1 MALYS
6 VECKGEKWM
15 MNWKDLEGSGSGLR
29 HSHGEA
35 QEIHEK
41 PASTAGLRAEIWIRD
56 LPKMKQEC

>member
-6 VECKGEKWM
+6 VECKGEKW

-41 PASTAGLRAEIWIRD
+41 PVSTAGLRAEI
-56 LPKMKQEC
+56 